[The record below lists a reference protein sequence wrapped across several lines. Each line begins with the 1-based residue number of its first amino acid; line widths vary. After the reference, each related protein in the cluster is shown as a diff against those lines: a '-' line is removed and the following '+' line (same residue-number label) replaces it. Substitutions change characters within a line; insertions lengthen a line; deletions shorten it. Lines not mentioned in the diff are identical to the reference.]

1 MSGAVFGARLLRA
14 ACVLALLPLL
24 IVPAP
29 ALVNARARYDPA
41 MDALLLANG
50 YTANI
55 VDVHGIR
62 ALRASQRSYANSVW
76 SRDLDYAISGY
87 SYALGDMAIF
97 RASIDLFLAGTRDDG
112 VVPETI
118 TLDPLRAENRQS
130 WDSMTNLIHA
140 VYVYVAKTGDRAFYQ
155 ARRVRLERVGRWIA
169 GLDSDGDGL
178 PDRDSFPYGY
188 YDSITSGVR
197 HTYALAKCYAA
208 FRELAELE
216 RYDERDGSAWD
227 RLAARLRASFQRPVA
242 DGGYWRDGQA
252 WPIAWHR
259 ADGSVEP
266 LLETF
271 GVFEAL
277 RSGLIDPADGSR
289 YRALLAALHAH
300 LPELMAG
307 PTPLRLAL
315 GGYPPELLRQQKPPV
330 PLWMLDASAP
340 WIVGPAAVAYA
351 AGGYRADSAALL
363 AAYSAMA
370 YASDPPVLEFAAG
383 SGARYG
389 AGTSAD
395 SGRAWDSA
403 AWFIAVYGGH
413 YGLTMTPAALIV
425 QPHPFK
431 DLPDDGVHDLTY
443 QGARV
448 QFALDTPHMRYRI
461 QADRPI
467 SVRLRPLG
475 TATLLRV
482 DGGMWQKELS
492 LELQPGREY
501 SVASAGIWANSRYN
515 TGR

>member
-1 MSGAVFGARLLRA
+1 MSHTAFVARLLRA
-14 ACVLALLPLL
+14 ALVLALLPLL

-29 ALVNARARYDPA
+29 ALVNARAHYDPA

-50 YTANI
+50 YTANVI
-55 VDVHGIR
+55 DSHGMR

-87 SYALGDMAIF
+87 SYVLGDMAIF
-97 RASIDLFLAGTRDDG
+97 RASIELFLAGTHDDG

-118 TLDPLRAENRQS
+118 MLDPLRNENRQS
-130 WDSMTNLIHA
+130 WDSMPNLIHA
-140 VYVYVAKTGDRAFYQ
+140 VYVYLAKTGDRAFYQ
-155 ARRVRLERVGRWIA
+155 THRARLERVGIWIA

-188 YDSITSGVR
+188 YDSITSGVQ

-216 RYDERDGSAWD
+216 RYDGRDGSVWD
-227 RLAARLRASFQRPVA
+227 RRAARLRAGFQRSVA

-252 WPIAWHR
+252 WPIAWRR
-259 ADGSVEP
+259 ADGSVES

-277 RSGLIDPADGSR
+277 RSGLIAPADGPR
-289 YRALLAALHAH
+289 YHALLAVLHAH
-300 LPELMAG
+300 LPELIAG

-315 GGYPPELLRQQKPPV
+315 GGYPPELLRRQNPPV

-351 AGGYRADSAALL
+351 SGGYRADSAALL

-383 SGARYG
+383 PGARYG

-413 YGLTMTPAALIV
+413 YGLTMTPSALIV
-425 QPHPFK
+425 QPRPFK
-431 DLPDDGVHDLTY
+431 ELPGDGVHDLTY
-443 QGARV
+443 QGARI
-448 QFALDTPHMRYRI
+448 QLALDAPHMRYRI

-467 SVRLRPLG
+467 RVRLRPLG
-475 TATLLRV
+475 NATLLRV
-482 DGGMWQKELS
+482 DGGMWQAELS

-501 SVASAGIWANSRYN
+501 SVVSAGQV
-515 TGR
+515 G